1 MSLITVRHTAE
12 ASKAIYKNNDF
23 PGFTQL
29 GGFFDPKNDDR
40 LGWKTDKE
48 TGEIKDG
55 GGGSAG
61 FYKCNAFAG
70 HYILAFRGSKG
81 AKDWKVDDVQIG
93 MNTEVD
99 RASDCIGYAR
109 NLQAQYPEAFI
120 MVTGHSLGGFLAQ
133 VVGVVCNLPFITY
146 NAPPAGRALARNP
159 AAQRFRMGVN
169 IRVNW
174 DPVSRAP
181 GRHIGPLITLP
192 HVGMKIYDAHT
203 SAAFMKSMERA
214 SFRDTSAMS
223 YIYQQNT

>member
-1 MSLITVRHTAE
+1 MSLLTVKHTAE
-12 ASKAIYKNNDF
+12 AAKAIYKNNDF
-23 PGFTQL
+23 EGFTQL

-40 LGWKTDKE
+40 LGWK
-48 TGEIKDG
+48 KDG
-55 GGGSAG
+55 DAGGGSAG
-61 FYKCNAFAG
+61 LYRCNAMASN
-70 HYILAFRGSKG
+70 YILAFRGSKG

-93 MNTEVD
+93 LNTEVD

-109 NLQAQYPEAFI
+109 NIQAQYPQASI

-169 IRVNW
+169 IRINW

-181 GRHIGPLITLP
+181 GRHIGPLVTLP
-192 HVGMKIYDAHT
+192 HVGMNILDAHT
-203 SAAFMKSMERA
+203 GAAFMKAIERA
-214 SFRDTSAMS
+214 KFRDLSAMS
-223 YIYQQNT
+223 YIFQKNT